1 MADAATF
8 VVDYEDCG
16 RKTRGGERAH
26 TSFVILFPLLR
37 RQESLNQFEAP
48 YVNVKSGRMSTTT
61 FFRGEPVLYHADHKS
76 GRSFFF
82 VYLESLTPS
91 PFPSSGAPKLHTP
104 AKHMRSQYLFL
115 RTSRRLA
122 TVPLGYNPRS
132 CLPFFLPISPGR
144 AKSAF
149 PGGMSTELVPGRFW
163 GRCIPRLLYRR
174 REHHFAYDAVA
185 SRTEVADETES
196 TGH

>member
-1 MADAATF
+1 MVALRGLVGLFARERSSCHHRIPAVLRLSVLRPPRGPSTRVRTGWF
-8 VVDYEDCG
+8 KTCLSLRAVPLLRVRSLAREPWRTQRPSWSITKTVVG
-16 RKTRGGERAH
+16 KTRGGERAH

-91 PFPSSGAPKLHTP
+91 PFPSSGAP
-104 AKHMRSQYLFL
+104 
-115 RTSRRLA
+115 
-122 TVPLGYNPRS
+122 
-132 CLPFFLPISPGR
+132 
-144 AKSAF
+144 
-149 PGGMSTELVPGRFW
+149 
-163 GRCIPRLLYRR
+163 
-174 REHHFAYDAVA
+174 
-185 SRTEVADETES
+185 
-196 TGH
+196 

>member
-16 RKTRGGERAH
+16 LKKNAGGERAH

-48 YVNVKSGRMSTTT
+48 YVNVKSGRMSTIS

-91 PFPSSGAPKLHTP
+91 PFPSSGAP
-104 AKHMRSQYLFL
+104 
-115 RTSRRLA
+115 
-122 TVPLGYNPRS
+122 
-132 CLPFFLPISPGR
+132 
-144 AKSAF
+144 
-149 PGGMSTELVPGRFW
+149 
-163 GRCIPRLLYRR
+163 
-174 REHHFAYDAVA
+174 
-185 SRTEVADETES
+185 
-196 TGH
+196 